1 MILKS
6 IDLDVKNGL
15 FVALIGPNG
24 SGKSTLL
31 KCLAKILQPV
41 KGIIFIGE
49 HDITEMHELDVARLR
64 STVLSDRVYPF
75 NMTVRELIA
84 LGRYPYQG
92 LLGRLTINDNKL
104 ITDSA
109 KMMEVEDLLENKFN
123 ELSDGQKQRVLIARA
138 LAQAPKVLI
147 LDEPATHL
155 DAKSRVEILLKLK
168 ELARTQKIAIIAS
181 MHEIELTYR
190 IADYVIVL
198 EDGVIRGIGSPEE
211 IFQDSL
217 MDKVYGITMASWS
230 NTFGAIEL
238 RCGDLYK
245 RYIHVVSGAGTGI
258 PVFRLLARRGYSF
271 SAGILQ
277 ESDLD
282 FHLAKAMNVKTY
294 SVPSFEAIPKVLV
307 SNVRSDLSETRILID
322 SGFPIGKHNL
332 PNLELI
338 KNLYTYNNVAIFS
351 VRDSEEILNM
361 YGNSIKLE
369 SGSVADLTLFLQKQL
384 STVVEYK

>member
-6 IDLDVKNGL
+6 VDLDVRNGL

-31 KCLAKILQPV
+31 KCLAKILKPV
-41 KGIIFIGE
+41 KGAIFIGE
-49 HDITEMHELDVARLR
+49 HDITELHELDVARLR

-92 LLGRLTINDNKL
+92 LLGRLTTNDSKL
-104 ITDSA
+104 IMDSA
-109 KMMEVEDLLENKFN
+109 RMMEVEDLLENKFN

-168 ELARTQKIAIIAS
+168 QLARTENIAIIAS

-198 EDGVIRGIGSPEE
+198 ENGTVRGIGSPEE

-217 MDKVYGITMASWS
+217 MDNVYSIKMATWS
-230 NTFGAIEL
+230 NKFGALEL
-238 RCGDLYK
+238 RCGDLFK
-245 RYIHVVSGAGTGI
+245 IHIHVVSGAGTGV
-258 PVFRLLARRGYSF
+258 PVFRSLVRRGYSF
-271 SAGILQ
+271 STGILQ
-277 ESDLD
+277 ENDLD
-282 FHLAKAMNVKTY
+282 FHLAKVMDAKTY
-294 SVPSFEAIPKVLV
+294 SVPSFEPISSELI
-307 SNVRSDLSETRILID
+307 SNVVSDLSETRILID

-332 PNLELI
+332 QNLELI
-338 KNLYTYNNVAIFS
+338 KNLYTHNNVVIFS
-351 VRDSEEILNM
+351 VRDSMEISSTYDGM
-361 YGNSIKLE
+361 KVEYGAIT
-369 SGSVADLTLFLQKQL
+369 DLTLFLQKQL
-384 STVVEYK
+384 CDVIAYK

>member
-31 KCLAKILQPV
+31 KCLSKILKPV
-41 KGIIFIGE
+41 KGTIFIGE
-49 HDITEMHELDVARLR
+49 HDITELHELDVARLR

-104 ITDSA
+104 IIDSA
-109 KMMEVEDLLENKFN
+109 KMMEVERLLESKFN

-138 LAQAPKVLI
+138 LAQEPKVLI

-168 ELARTQKIAIIAS
+168 ELARTQNIAIIAS

-190 IADYVIVL
+190 VADFVIVI
-198 EDGVIRGIGSPEE
+198 EDGAIRGIGPPEE

-217 MDKVYGITMASWS
+217 MDDVYGIKMATWS
-230 NTFGAIEL
+230 NTFGALEL
-238 RCGDLYK
+238 RCSDQGK

-258 PVFRLLARRGYSF
+258 PVFRLLVRKGYSF

-277 ESDLD
+277 ENDLD
-282 FHLAKAMNVKTY
+282 FHLARAMNVKTF
-294 SVPSFEAIPKVLV
+294 SVPSFEPIPSDSI
-307 SNVRSDLSETRILID
+307 SNVVSDLSETLILID
-322 SGFPIGKHNL
+322 SGFPLGKHNL
-332 PNLELI
+332 QNLELI
-338 KNLYTYNNVAIFS
+338 KNLSNYNNATIFS
-351 VRDSEEILNM
+351 LRDDDEIVNI
-361 YGNSIKLE
+361 YGNNTKVVKGSINEL
-369 SGSVADLTLFLQKQL
+369 VTFLQKQ
-384 STVVEYK
+384 

>member
-31 KCLAKILQPV
+31 KCLAKILKPV
-41 KGIIFIGE
+41 KGAILIGE
-49 HDITEMHELDVARLR
+49 LDVTELHELDVARLR

-75 NMTVRELIA
+75 NMTVRELIT

-92 LLGRLTINDNKL
+92 LLGKLTIDDKKL
-104 ITDSA
+104 IADSA
-109 KMMEVEDLLENKFN
+109 TMMEVEHLLESKFS

-138 LAQAPKVLI
+138 LAQVPKVLI

-168 ELARTQKIAIIAS
+168 ELARTQNIAIIAS

-198 EDGVIRGIGSPEE
+198 EDGAIRGIGSPEE

-217 MDKVYGITMASWS
+217 MDNVYGIKMASWS
-230 NTFGAIEL
+230 NTFGALEL
-238 RCGDLYK
+238 RCGDLSK
-245 RYIHVVSGAGTGI
+245 RYTHIVSGAGTGI
-258 PVFRLLARRGYSF
+258 PIFRLLARKGYPF
-271 SAGILQ
+271 STGILQ
-277 ESDLD
+277 ENDLD
-282 FHLAKAMNVKTY
+282 FHLAKTMNAKTY
-294 SVPSFEAIPKVLV
+294 SVPSFEPIPSCMV
-307 SNVRSDLSETRILID
+307 SNVIPDLSETRILID

-332 PNLELI
+332 QNLELI
-338 KNLYTYNNVAIFS
+338 KNLSNHNNVTIFS
-351 VRDSEEILNM
+351 IRDSEEILNI
-361 YGNSIKLE
+361 YGKDMKVENGSINDIAIFLE
-369 SGSVADLTLFLQKQL
+369 SK
-384 STVVEYK
+384 